1 MSTKEETPKTA
12 AEVLEGALTFVRRS
26 LMFWKRSTL
35 VFLVVALAAIP
46 GVFLKARIYKSETVV
61 LYQENI
67 KAEALTGGENGD
79 NARRVGARLKETLL
93 SRASLEPIVKG
104 IPRYNALAERRG
116 MVDAVDELRGH
127 ISFKARE
134 GDTFEIGYEA
144 PNPQEAQDVTRRLGD
159 LIVEE
164 AAKQRN
170 EQSKATRDYLE
181 AQSKQNKQKTD
192 EAQAALSSF
201 LTQHPEFYRLL
212 PPGAGGTAAVPGA
225 PLPTFAPIPTAPP
238 GTKDPILFQMEAEA
252 RSIERQ
258 LRAAREGAAP
268 PTPAAPPHEESQE
281 VKDARKDLEEKQR
294 QFTDQHP
301 DVVSAKRRLA
311 AALAADAKRTPA
323 TPTPSPAPA
332 SKMSEAE
339 REQLEGRLRDLRVAI
354 AKHRSGHPTTPPPA
368 HSASSAAGGTAA
380 PVPTG
385 PPTPASVAL
394 EVEFRR
400 LQREVDS
407 LKENQRQLDDKLFK
421 AGLTAGASVNDRN
434 IQVKILDQAYLPVH
448 PSSKPRSTMLA
459 MYLVAAFIMAALVA
473 LVSARLDDRIHA
485 KNDLETLD
493 ILPVVGVIPRSG
505 VAGTKRRHS

>member
-93 SRASLEPIVKG
+93 SRASLEPIVKS

-201 LTQHPEFYRLL
+201 LTLHPEFYRLL
-212 PPGAGGTAAVPGA
+212 PPGAGGTAAVPGG
-225 PLPTFAPIPTAPP
+225 PIPTFSPIPTAPP
-238 GTKDPILFQMEAEA
+238 GTKDPVLFQMEAEA

-258 LRAAREGAAP
+258 LRAAKEGTSA

-311 AALAADAKRTPA
+311 AALAADAKRAPP
-323 TPTPSPAPA
+323 TPTPAPAPA

-339 REQLEGRLRDLRVAI
+339 REQLEARLRDLRVAI
-354 AKHRSGHPTTPPPA
+354 GKHRSGHPATPPPPPV
-368 HSASSAAGGTAA
+368 SASAGAP

-459 MYLVAAFIMAALVA
+459 MYLAAAFIMAALVA

-505 VAGTKRRHS
+505 MAGTKRRHS

>member
-1 MSTKEETPKTA
+1 MTPKEETPKTA
-12 AEVLEGALTFVRRS
+12 AEVLEGVVTFVRRA
-26 LMFWKRSTL
+26 LMFWKRATF
-35 VFLVVALAAIP
+35 VFLVVALASIP
-46 GVFLKARIYKSETVV
+46 GVFLKARIYRSETVV
-61 LYQENI
+61 LYQEQI
-67 KAEALTGGENGD
+67 KAEALTGGETAD

-93 SRASLEPIVKG
+93 SRVSLEPIVKS
-104 IPRYNALAERRG
+104 IPRYNQLAERRG
-116 MVDAVDELRGH
+116 MVDAVDELRSH
-127 ISFKARE
+127 VSFKARE

-144 PNPQEAQDVTRRLGD
+144 PSPQEAQDVTKRLGD

-201 LTQHPEFYRLL
+201 LGQHPEFYRML
-212 PPGAGGTAAVPGA
+212 PPGSGGTAPVPGQ
-225 PLPTFAPIPTAPP
+225 PTTFISTPATPPP
-238 GTKDPILFQMEAEA
+238 GTKDPVLFQMEAEA
-252 RSIERQ
+252 AGIQRQ
-258 LRAAREGAAP
+258 LRAAKEGVAP
-268 PTPAAPPHEESQE
+268 SSPTAPPHEESQE

-311 AALAADAKRTPA
+311 AALAADSKRAP
-323 TPTPSPAPA
+323 PTPSPAPA
-332 SKMSEAE
+332 PAKMSEAE
-339 REQLEGRLRDLRVAI
+339 REQLEARLRDLRTAI
-354 AKHRSGHPTTPPPA
+354 AKHRAGHPATPPPPPVSASAGATAVPTTPP
-368 HSASSAAGGTAA
+368 T
-380 PVPTG
+380 PV
-385 PPTPASVAL
+385 AVAL

-400 LQREVDS
+400 LLREVES
-407 LKENQRQLDDKLFK
+407 LKQNQGQLDDKLFK
-421 AGLTAGASVNDRN
+421 AGLTAGASTNDRN

-459 MYLVAAFIMAALVA
+459 MYLVAAFALAALLA

-493 ILPVVGVIPRSG
+493 ILPVVGVIPRA
-505 VAGTKRRHS
+505 AGGTRQRRHS

>member
-1 MSTKEETPKTA
+1 MSQKEETPKTA
-12 AEVLEGALTFVRRS
+12 AEVLEGAITFVRRS
-26 LMFWKRSTL
+26 FMFWKRSTF
-35 VFLVVALAAIP
+35 VFLVVVLASIP
-46 GVFLKARIYKSETVV
+46 GVFLKARIYRSETVV

-67 KAEALTGGENGD
+67 KAEALTGGETAD
-79 NARRVGARLKETLL
+79 NARRIGARLKETLL
-93 SRASLEPIVKG
+93 SRASLEPIVKS
-104 IPRYNALAERRG
+104 IARYNALAERRG

-144 PNPQEAQDVTRRLGD
+144 PSPQEAQDVTRRLGD

-201 LTQHPEFYRLL
+201 LGQHPEFYRLL
-212 PPGAGGTAAVPGA
+212 PPGAGGTAAVPGV
-225 PLPTFAPIPTAPP
+225 PGGTVFAPIPTAPP
-238 GTKDPILFQMEAEA
+238 GTKDPVLFQMEAEA
-252 RSIERQ
+252 ASIQRQ
-258 LRAAREGAAP
+258 LRAAKEGSSS
-268 PTPAAPPHEESQE
+268 PTPVAPPHEESQE
-281 VKDARKDLEEKQR
+281 VKDARKDLEDKQR

-301 DVVSAKRRLA
+301 DVLAAKRRLA
-311 AALAADAKRTPA
+311 AAMAADQKRAP
-323 TPTPSPAPA
+323 PAPA
-332 SKMSEAE
+332 PAPAPAKMSEAE
-339 REQLEGRLRDLRVAI
+339 REQLEARLRDLRIAI
-354 AKHRSGHPTTPPPA
+354 AKHKSGHPTTPPAPPTV
-368 HSASSAAGGTAA
+368 SAGGTAA
-380 PVPTG
+380 VPTV
-385 PPTPASVAL
+385 PPTPTAVAL

-459 MYLVAAFIMAALVA
+459 MYLAAGFILAALLA

-493 ILPVVGVIPRSG
+493 ILPVVGVIPRG
-505 VAGTKRRHS
+505 AGAKRRHS

>member
-1 MSTKEETPKTA
+1 MTPKEETPKTA
-12 AEVLEGALTFVRRS
+12 AEVLEGVVTFVRRAF
-26 LMFWKRSTL
+26 MFWKRSTF
-35 VFLVVALAAIP
+35 VFLVVALASIP
-46 GVFLKARIYKSETVV
+46 GVFLKARIYRSETVV

-67 KAEALTGGENGD
+67 KAEALTGGETAD

-93 SRASLEPIVKG
+93 SRASLEPIVKS
-104 IPRYNALAERRG
+104 IPRYNQLAERRG

-127 ISFKARE
+127 VSFKARE

-144 PNPQEAQDVTRRLGD
+144 PSPQEAQDVTKRLGD

-192 EAQAALSSF
+192 EAQAALSGF
-201 LTQHPEFYRLL
+201 LGQHPEFYRML
-212 PPGAGGTAAVPGA
+212 PPGAGGTAPVPGQPTGFV
-225 PLPTFAPIPTAPP
+225 PLPTTPPP
-238 GTKDPILFQMEAEA
+238 GTKDPVLFQMEAEA
-252 RSIERQ
+252 ANIQRQ
-258 LRAAREGAAP
+258 LRAAKEGGSPVTPTAP
-268 PTPAAPPHEESQE
+268 PREESQE

-311 AALAADAKRTPA
+311 AALAADSKRAP
-323 TPTPSPAPA
+323 PSPSPAPA
-332 SKMSEAE
+332 PARMSEGE
-339 REQLEGRLRDLRVAI
+339 REQLEARLRDLRTAI
-354 AKHRSGHPTTPPPA
+354 AKHRAGHPTTPPPPV
-368 HSASSAAGGTAA
+368 SAGGTA
-380 PVPTG
+380 PVVTA
-385 PPTPASVAL
+385 PPTPTAVSL

-400 LQREVDS
+400 LLREVES
-407 LKENQRQLDDKLFK
+407 LKQNQGQLDDKLFK

-459 MYLVAAFIMAALVA
+459 MYLVAAFVLAALIA

-493 ILPVVGVIPRSG
+493 ILPFVGVIPRG
-505 VAGTKRRHS
+505 AGGTLQRRHS